1 MSLLR
6 LLTNS
11 KVMAAEDLL
20 TPESVWLALMTVPA
34 AKGSVWTDAWL
45 AAFALTQGVKLVSFD
60 SGMRRSGRTSARSFE
75 PNFRGESFVVQC
87 IG

>member
-34 AKGSVWTDAWL
+34 ARGSVWTDAWL
-45 AAFALTQGVKLVSFD
+45 AAFALTQRIKLVSFD
-60 SGMRRSGRTSARSFE
+60 SGMRRWAELQPEVLSRTSGVNRS
-75 PNFRGESFVVQC
+75 
-87 IG
+87 